1 MTICIRIF
9 LSIYVSMYLYIYVSK
24 YLPWLSNDPL
34 FLGSFKKKTC
44 FSESTCL
51 EIKYCFLHVGDGHS
65 WRWAEAAEIK
75 KCATL
80 PTWNSLLQVLFWFW
94 MIESAGEKISKAL
107 VLVYVWCHGFD
118 LPCFD
123 SWARFALSFCT
134 HEGRSQ
140 HSVADMRVHCSILVT
155 NIPGKICPD
164 NANMQ
169 SLCKGL
175 FFLQIS
181 NVLFL
186 CRGPSGRRP
195 KVRKKAS
202 KVRKYP
208 SSLDP
213 SEPKDIFSENVPFF
227 HCPSVHLSKLCQQL
241 APQGQGEWMC
251 SIPVCVLQKC
261 RNVQMFAPAAHC
273 KKRAKVSYL
282 DRNRGSKVVLP
293 RSFSHTSH
301 TPGPETM
308 CEVPDPT
315 SGRTS
320 TKRSHDLV

>member
-1 MTICIRIF
+1 MYLCICISMY
-9 LSIYVSMYLYIYVSK
+9 LSIYLDSPTTLYF
-24 YLPWLSNDPL
+24 WGLSR
-34 FLGSFKKKTC
+34 KKTC

-175 FFLQIS
+175 FSFKFQTY
-181 NVLFL
+181 FF
-186 CRGPSGRRP
+186 CAEGRP
-195 KVRKKAS
+195 DG
-202 KVRKYP
+202 VRKYGKKRPKYGNIRPVWTRPNQRTFFLKTYLFFTVRP
-208 SSLDP
+208 SICQNCVSSWHHKVRASGCAQSPCVFFRSVAMYKCLPPQLIVKSGQRFHISTEIEDP
-213 SEPKDIFSENVPFF
+213 KLFCQEVSVIRVIRLGLRWCVRCLIQ
-227 HCPSVHLSKLCQQL
+227 HQAGQAQSVHMI
-241 APQGQGEWMC
+241 W
-251 SIPVCVLQKC
+251 
-261 RNVQMFAPAAHC
+261 
-273 KKRAKVSYL
+273 
-282 DRNRGSKVVLP
+282 
-293 RSFSHTSH
+293 FSNA
-301 TPGPETM
+301 
-308 CEVPDPT
+308 
-315 SGRTS
+315 
-320 TKRSHDLV
+320 

>member
-1 MTICIRIF
+1 MYLCICICLSIY
-9 LSIYVSMYLYIYVSK
+9 LSIYVSMYLYIYVSM

-44 FSESTCL
+44 FSESTGF

-65 WRWAEAAEIK
+65 WRWAEAAENQEMRHIANLK
-75 KCATL
+75 LIVAGVILVLDDWRRRRKDFQSIGSRLCL
-80 PTWNSLLQVLFWFW
+80 MPRFRSSLLWFLGALCSFIFARMRVGLNTQLRTCGCIAQFWWQIFL
-94 MIESAGEKISKAL
+94 G
-107 VLVYVWCHGFD
+107 
-118 LPCFD
+118 
-123 SWARFALSFCT
+123 RFAQT
-134 HEGRSQ
+134 
-140 HSVADMRVHCSILVT
+140 
-155 NIPGKICPD
+155 
-164 NANMQ
+164 MQ
-169 SLCKGL
+169 TCKV
-175 FFLQIS
+175 QTS

-213 SEPKDIFSENVPFF
+213 SEPKDIVPFF
-227 HCPSVHLSKLCQQL
+227 HRSSVHLSKLCQQL

-251 SIPVCVLQKC
+251 SIPVCILQKC

-282 DRNRGSKVVLP
+282 DRNRGSKVVVP

-301 TPGPETM
+301 TPGPEMM